1 METQQNPNE
10 RLSTRARGADTIEV
24 DVVVES
30 DQFSFSGPLGRR
42 LAKMIADKCHGDEF
56 QAAAREALELPEP
69 FQFLITPGAN
79 APIQEPVV
87 ETPQTIKAQS
97 YCPYPSYYSWS
108 KGCSSWPW

>member
-1 METQQNPNE
+1 MEIEQKVSE
-10 RLSTRARGADTIEV
+10 GLGKRARVADTIEV

-42 LAKMIADKCHGDEF
+42 LAKMIADKCRGDEF
-56 QAAAREALELPEP
+56 QAAARDALELPEP